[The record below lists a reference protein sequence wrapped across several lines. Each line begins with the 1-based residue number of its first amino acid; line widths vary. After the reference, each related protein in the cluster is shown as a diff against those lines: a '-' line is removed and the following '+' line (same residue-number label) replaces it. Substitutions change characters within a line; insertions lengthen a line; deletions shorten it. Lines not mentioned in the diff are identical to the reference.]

1 MVGEG
6 YTYDEAVA
14 FCKKYGLTI
23 KANYVETSAYEEGK
37 VISQSLR
44 KGSDVVEGST
54 LTVDVAAKPT
64 EKKDTTKSDSTPS
77 DSSGSSGSPT
87 GDKEKSG
94 E

>member
-1 MVGEG
+1 MKM
-6 YTYDEAVA
+6 ASQL
-14 FCKKYGLTI
+14 K
-23 KANYVETSAYEEGK
+23 TSLLLMNEIS
-37 VISQSLR
+37 VHFISQSLR

-87 GDKEKSG
+87 GDKEG